1 MRTLLRTIL
10 RPMDAEDI
18 PQVADIERESFP
30 SMWPQTAYRR
40 ELTNK
45 IARYVVITE
54 LRDEPVAGTPEPR
67 GLWGALRRIVGNA
80 DEPPSLS
87 NEFLLGFVGVWLM
100 VGEAHIVTVAVREQ
114 YRRMGIGER
123 LLIASVELARDAEQ
137 EVVTLEVRASNDAAQ
152 LLYEKYGFAKVGL
165 RKRYYTDDNEDAVI
179 MTTPALRSAACEAR
193 FAQLRAVHQGEFPDL
208 WN

>member
-1 MRTLLRTIL
+1 
-10 RPMDAEDI
+10 MDAEDI

-54 LRDEPVAGTPEPR
+54 LRDGPAVDTPEPR
-67 GLWGALRRIVGNA
+67 GLWSALRRIVGNA
-80 DEPPSLS
+80 DEPQLS

-123 LLIASVELARDAEQ
+123 LLIASVELARDADQ

-179 MTTPALRSAACEAR
+179 MTTPALRSPAFEAR
-193 FAQLRAVHQGEFPDL
+193 FARLRAIHQGEFPDL

>member
-1 MRTLLRTIL
+1 
-10 RPMDAEDI
+10 MDAEDI

-54 LRDEPVAGTPEPR
+54 LRDEPVASTPEPR

-80 DEPPSLS
+80 DEPPPLS

-100 VGEAHIVTVAVREQ
+100 VGEAHIVTVAVREH

-137 EVVTLEVRASNDAAQ
+137 EVVTLEVRASNEAAQ

-179 MTTPALRSAACEAR
+179 MTTPALRSPAFEAR

>member
-80 DEPPSLS
+80 DEPLPLS

-179 MTTPALRSAACEAR
+179 MTTPALRSAAFEAR